1 MDRIQN
7 VNSSRDGL
15 PVVATGT
22 ASRPDDDRR
31 IDRRNVSRVSVMTP
45 FRHIP
50 QEELIKFAA
59 YCWDFYGPDGLYPI
73 PGLKRHM
80 VYKACRLASRS
91 PRYGNGDSND
101 RETVRRLVVSHWE
114 LAFN

>member
-1 MDRIQN
+1 
-7 VNSSRDGL
+7 V
-15 PVVATGT
+15 PVVATDT
-22 ASRPDDDRR
+22 ASRPDHYRR
-31 IDRRNVSRVSVMTP
+31 IDRRNVFRVSAMTP

-59 YCWDFYGPDGLYPI
+59 YCWDFYGPEGLYPI

-91 PRYGNGDSND
+91 PRYGNGDSTD
-101 RETVRRLVVSHWE
+101 RETVRHLVVSRWE
-114 LAFN
+114 LAFD